1 MGSGLSKNEFVETER
16 LVLRQLE
23 RRDSLD
29 MFALKSNK
37 KTAEHTDNEAY
48 TTIGQAETFIDYIIG
63 GSEAGRWL
71 YLVIEAKETREFIGT
86 ITLWN
91 FNENKTVAEVGYEM
105 IERFEGHGY
114 MSEALRVVLEIG
126 FEELG
131 LARIEAFTSKE
142 NLQSIRL
149 LEKNGFKKE
158 VDVLDDIS
166 RMPTRFVIMSLTKE
180 GWSDF

>member
-1 MGSGLSKNEFVETER
+1 MGSGLSNNEFVETER

-23 RRDSLD
+23 KRDSLD
-29 MFALKSNK
+29 MLVLKSNK

-48 TTIGQAETFIDYIIG
+48 TSIGQAETFIDYIIG
-63 GSEAGRWL
+63 GSQAGRWL
-71 YLVIEAKETREFIGT
+71 YFVIEAKETREFIGT

-91 FNENKTVAEVGYEM
+91 FNDNKTVAEVGYEM
-105 IERFEGHGY
+105 LERFEGHGY
-114 MSEALRVVLEIG
+114 MSEALRTVLEIG

-131 LARIEAFTSKE
+131 LVRIEAFTSKE

-158 VDVLDDIS
+158 KDVLDDVS
-166 RMPTRFVIMSLTKE
+166 RMPTRFVIMSLTSDE
-180 GWSDF
+180 RSDF